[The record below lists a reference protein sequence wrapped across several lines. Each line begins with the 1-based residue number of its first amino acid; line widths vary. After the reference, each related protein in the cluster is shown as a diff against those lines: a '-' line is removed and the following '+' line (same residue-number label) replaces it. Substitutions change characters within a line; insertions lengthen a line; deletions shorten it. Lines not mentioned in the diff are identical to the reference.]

1 MKENISLLNNDEV
14 IYLFNNLYHEDDEN
28 DEYEVDE
35 TKYGKFLKKDES
47 KKRVNYLCLNN
58 NFIEINYPIFNAL
71 NNKLIG
77 FHENIYNKTNNN
89 IGFLIHL
96 LMNL

>member
-1 MKENISLLNNDEV
+1 MYNS
-14 IYLFNNLYHEDDEN
+14 DDEN
-28 DEYEVDE
+28 DEHEVDE
-35 TKYGKFLKKDES
+35 TKYGKFLTKDES
-47 KKRVNYLCLNN
+47 KKRFNYLCLNN
-58 NFIEINYPIFNAL
+58 NFIEINYSIFNSL

-96 LMNL
+96 LMNLW

>member
-1 MKENISLLNNDEV
+1 MKKNISLLNNDEV

-35 TKYGKFLKKDES
+35 TKYGEFLTKDES
-47 KKRVNYLCLNN
+47 KKRFNYLCLNN
-58 NFIEINYPIFNAL
+58 NFIEINYSIFNAL

-77 FHENIYNKTNNN
+77 FHENI
-89 IGFLIHL
+89 
-96 LMNL
+96 